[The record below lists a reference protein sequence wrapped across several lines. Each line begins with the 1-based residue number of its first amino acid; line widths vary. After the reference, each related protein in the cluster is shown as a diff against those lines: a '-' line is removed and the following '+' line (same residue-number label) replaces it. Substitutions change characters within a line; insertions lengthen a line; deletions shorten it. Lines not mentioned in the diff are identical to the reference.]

1 MISRNI
7 SRSMSRREANVE
19 FYYETLLLRYKEGRE
34 RTKMLASRASTMM
47 TVIGIILTLGATL
60 FFG

>member
-1 MISRNI
+1 
-7 SRSMSRREANVE
+7 MSRREANVE
-19 FYYETLLLRYKEGRE
+19 FYYETLLLRYKEERE

-47 TVIGIILTLGATL
+47 TVIGIILSLGATL